1 MPIAG
6 TGRLAAA
13 MMMTLFGGAMAMAQT
28 GIIEGTVRDTDGRPL
43 SGVTV
48 RIEGEPI
55 GGVSRT
61 DGTYTI
67 RNVPAGARWVMA
79 TSIGYEQMRRQVT
92 VGSGATIRLDFQ
104 LKESAVQL
112 EGVEVLADRKRQE
125 QSDTRAS
132 VTKIDPRDAKYLP
145 GAAEDV
151 MRSLR
156 ALPGVV
162 APNDFSAQLVVRG
175 SGPDQNLIIIDD
187 MEVFNPY
194 RLYGFVSMFNPET
207 ISDITLL
214 SGGFPA
220 KYGDR
225 LSAVLDVTNREGEAT
240 GAINGKLNTSVT
252 NANLMFEG
260 ELPSVLNGGWLV
272 SARRT
277 YYDLI
282 LGPIARSANLVDG
295 DVAFPNFLDLQFK
308 AVIAPWP
315 SHSFVVNGLT
325 SRDGTELVSSA
336 QRDRLDS
343 ISINDQSFNSLV
355 GATWRF
361 TPSSNFVSKTIFS
374 WYQNRGETEFG
385 GEGGSQLLYGDM
397 SRDSIIMMLR
407 RLPQAVQDSLR
418 RLGIDPD
425 NPPAFSLSDGNA
437 AFNFRKMTLRNET
450 SWQVGNHLLE
460 FGVGGDLINTAVE
473 FSVEQDSLLKMFQRA
488 SGRGGLPDSVLNS
501 VDYYRL
507 NGFVQ
512 DRISFGDRFFLQPG
526 LRFDYYKIIDRSY
539 LAPRISASYAVD
551 PLTTVRGAFGLYYQS
566 PGYEKLFDRQTYFD
580 LNSPRIADLEAEK
593 AIHYVLGVER
603 LLSEEWQV
611 RVEGYYKDFD
621 DLIIQERLTG
631 TRYIST
637 PNPGGDRRRASGW
650 NTPVAVAGDSV
661 TPIPVNAAT
670 GEAYGVEILLQKI
683 GSVGDSP
690 LNGWIG
696 YTLAWANRYRDGV
709 TFPFNFDQ
717 RHTINLVLNYRV
729 NGWLEL
735 GGNFQFGSGFPYT
748 PALGANP
755 TVVMNTDSNGVKTPG
770 VATNVFGEVLFS
782 IDRGDVS
789 NINSA
794 RLPAYHRLDIR
805 ATTYADWWGLDW
817 TIYLDVVNI
826 YNRKNVLSRSYSVD
840 KESGDIVVRQVY
852 MLPIIPTLGFS
863 VKF

>member
-6 TGRLAAA
+6 TGRLVAALVLA
-13 MMMTLFGGAMAMAQT
+13 LFGGTMAMAQT
-28 GIIEGTVRDTDGRPL
+28 GIIEGTVRDTEGGAL

-55 GGVSRT
+55 GGVSRA
-61 DGTYTI
+61 DGTYTV
-67 RNVPAGARWVMA
+67 RNVPAGTRWLVA
-79 TSIGYEQMRRQVT
+79 SSLGYESVRRQVT
-92 VGSGATIRLDFQ
+92 VGSGGTVRLDFQ

-112 EGVEVLADRKRQE
+112 EGVEVRAERKRQE

-175 SGPDQNLIIIDD
+175 SGPDQNLIIIDE

-225 LSAVLDVTNREGEAT
+225 LSAVLDVTNREGKAT

-361 TPSSNFVSKTIFS
+361 TPSASFVSKTSFS

-418 RLGIDPD
+418 RLGINPD

-437 AFNFRKMTLRNET
+437 AFNFRKMTLKNET
-450 SWQVGNHLLE
+450 SWQAGNHLLE

-473 FSVEQDSLLKMFQRA
+473 FSVEQDSLLKMFQNA
-488 SGRGGLPDSVLNS
+488 SGRAGLPDSVLNS

-539 LAPRISASYAVD
+539 LAPRISASYAID

-631 TRYIST
+631 TRYVST
-637 PNPGGDRRRASGW
+637 PKPGGDRRRASGW
-650 NTPVAVAGDSV
+650 NTPVAVVGDSV

-670 GEAYGVEILLQKI
+670 GEAYGIEILLQKI

-729 NGWLEL
+729 NSWLEL

-840 KESGDIVVRQVY
+840 KESGNIVVRQVY